1 MTDTGQ
7 NLNRSSKTLRNKY
20 TRMRVLKEPEKER
33 GAVRAIPYKKIE
45 EKAGTFET
53 DDQQLGV
60 N

>member
-1 MTDTGQ
+1 
-7 NLNRSSKTLRNKY
+7 
-20 TRMRVLKEPEKER
+20 MRVLKEPEKER